1 VVTTVPLGA
10 LLLIAAVAGTLRLR
24 AYDLFWHL
32 ATGRWILEHRELPA
46 ADPFRFTSDGAP
58 WVNHEWLFQI
68 AQRGIEALGGLDALV
83 IVRTLMVVGLASWL
97 YRCYRKTG
105 APAAGAVLIAGIA
118 LVGARPRLMMRPELV
133 SLVALPLLLGL
144 LQSYRRT
151 RSWRP
156 LVLAAL
162 VVVGWTNAHAG
173 VLIAPVITGAY
184 LVGCRLP
191 GGSGRGRGG
200 ETPLPWSRVVLV
212 PVALAVAVA
221 INPHG
226 FDVYR
231 VPFRIASAL
240 EGIPVQNPEWLP
252 AWAAP
257 QPALIAAA
265 VALAALVFWAA
276 YRCRR
281 IDPATG
287 LATLALAALAVSG
300 VRHQGLFF
308 LGASF
313 LAAECVA
320 DLLRTEARG
329 ATIFEGAHGAALAS
343 AFCLLATVWCV
354 VPPPS
359 GPLRPRQGPYS
370 FGLGLEPGRFPV
382 VAAGEIARHPDLG
395 HVYNDV
401 AFGGYLAWRL
411 FPGRQVFIDGRNE
424 VNPALLR
431 EVAEAR
437 SDSRKWNRLLQDHE
451 IDAALVRY
459 DDRLRKVVRPAGEPG
474 GAPEV
479 AYHTTNALLFPD
491 RSFALVYWDDEA
503 MLFVRR
509 NPDRVAWFAAS
520 EYRFVHPEDRQ
531 ATMESAAMDPE
542 FLRKALIE
550 LERRLSEDPD
560 CERALELRDALV
572 RREIHAAARPA
583 R

>member
-1 VVTTVPLGA
+1 MVPLGA
-10 LLLIAAVAGTLRLR
+10 LLLLAAVAGTLRLR

-46 ADPFRFTSDGAP
+46 ADPFRFTSDGSP

-68 AQRGIEALGGLDALV
+68 AQRAIEALGGLDALV
-83 IVRTLMVVGLASWL
+83 IARTLVVVGLAAWL
-97 YRCYRKTG
+97 FHALRKTG
-105 APAAGAVLIAGIA
+105 TPVAASVLIAAIA
-118 LVGARPRLMMRPELV
+118 MIGARPRMMMRPELV
-133 SLVALPLLLGL
+133 SLVALPVLLGL

-156 LVLAAL
+156 LGFAAL
-162 VVVGWTNAHAG
+162 VVVIWTNAHAG
-173 VLIAPVITGAY
+173 VLIAPVVAGAY
-184 LVGCRLP
+184 LVGARLP

-200 ETPLPWSRVVLV
+200 ETPIPWNRVIVVPAVL
-212 PVALAVAVA
+212 ALAVA

-240 EGIPVQNPEWLP
+240 QGIPVQNPEWLP

-257 QPALIAAA
+257 QPALIAWA
-265 VALAALVFWAA
+265 VALAALISWAA

-308 LGASF
+308 LGAAF

-320 DLLRTEARG
+320 DLVRTEAHG
-329 ATIFEGAHGAALAS
+329 ASVFEGARGAAIATV
-343 AFCLLATVWCV
+343 FCLLATVWCI
-354 VPPPS
+354 VPPPT

-401 AFGGYLAWRL
+401 AFGGYLVWRL

-424 VNPALLR
+424 VNPGLLR
-431 EVAEAR
+431 EIAEAR
-437 SDSRKWNRLLQDHE
+437 SDSRKWNRLLEDHE

-459 DDRLRKVVRPAGEPG
+459 DDRLRKVVRPAGAPG

-479 AYHTTNALLFPD
+479 AYHTTNALLFPN
-491 RSFALVYWDDEA
+491 RLFALVHWDDEA

-509 NPDRVAWFAAS
+509 NPDRVGWLAAS

-542 FLRKALIE
+542 FLRNALGE
-550 LERRLSEDPD
+550 LERRLAEDPD
-560 CERALELRDALV
+560 CERALELREGFV
-572 RREIHAAARPA
+572 RTAR
-583 R
+583 